1 MRKIDEHFKNNQTP
15 NIGMLIED
23 FRLAPALKIVAVGA
37 VAGISAFMF
46 APLVALGSVSSFAA
60 SFAGVAISV
69 PLLLSFL
76 KVPEAP
82 FDFEEY
88 WDTRATSGM
97 LLDVMMT
104 LVVAM
109 APGII
114 VLYGLLDYNIF
125 NPVAVASS
133 TAIAVFTG
141 YSVFLYR
148 NRSFYTED
156 RVDIEL

>member
-1 MRKIDEHFKNNQTP
+1 
-15 NIGMLIED
+15 MLIKE
-23 FRLAPALKIVAVGA
+23 FQLTPALKILAVGA

-60 SFAGVAISV
+60 SFAGVAISL
-69 PLLLSFL
+69 PLLLYFL

-82 FDFEEY
+82 FNFEEY
-88 WDTRATSGM
+88 WNTRATPGV

-104 LVVAM
+104 LLVAM

-114 VLYGLLDYNIF
+114 VLYGLLGYNIF

-141 YSVFLYR
+141 FSVFLFR
-148 NRSFYTED
+148 NRSFYQED
-156 RVDIEL
+156 RVNIEL